1 MNAITAL
8 YELARIP
15 SLQTHQ
21 NILIVDDES
30 RFRLAYRELLAD
42 DERTIDEASTGQEAI
57 ARLKEGRTDLV
68 ILDLK
73 LPDISGL
80 EIMEWM
86 TAHNIDASVI
96 VFSADKSINSAIHA
110 LRHRAFEFL
119 RKDCDPNDMIHAVDR
134 ALANRQRDQ
143 ELALVSAQL
152 QHSERLHRFLVEQSP
167 DMIFTLDR
175 QGRFTFINGRV
186 STLLGYEP
194 RELVGQHYTRV
205 VDPRDYEHVQYAFN
219 ERRVGERATSNIEV
233 RFKRKPSTPRARN
246 GAVVT
251 TILSSQGVYESH
263 PLGQPG
269 AFLGTSG
276 VARDISER
284 KKAEQTI
291 AFQAF
296 HDLLTKLP
304 NRTLFVDRLE
314 MAMVQASR
322 RKEKLAVMFLDLD
335 RFKLVND
342 TYGHQVGDQL
352 LREFAVRVRACL
364 RTGDTLARQGGD
376 EFTALLPTISNKE
389 DVSVVAEKILSE
401 LRKPFLLGETQFL
414 ATTSIGLAVYP
425 DDSANAEELIR
436 CADMAMYQ
444 VKGQGKNG
452 YTAFQ
457 PHMHTANLDRLSV
470 ENDLRKAVKEGNQFE
485 LHFQPQIDADLGKV
499 VGLEALIRWNHPRA
513 GMISPDVFIP
523 IAEETGLIIAISD
536 WVLREACA
544 QLAHLKQHG
553 FGEIRLGVNLSP
565 REFDRVDLLER
576 IRIPLDEF
584 RIAPESL
591 EIEITESLLMKDVE
605 NIVARVKRLRST
617 GVHISI
623 DDFGTRYSSLNYLR
637 RFSVNRI
644 KIDQS
649 FVRDL
654 RTPHDSFAIIQA
666 IVGIARN
673 FNLHVIVEGVETEQQ
688 VAILKQLGCNEMQ
701 GYFFSR
707 PLPSAKLMD
716 FLKLAN
722 RSGSGES
729 FAPRPGFHTEGR
741 DHIQASTQNP
751 TPAGT

>member
-1 MNAITAL
+1 MNAINAL
-8 YELARIP
+8 YELAKAP
-15 SLQTHQ
+15 SYQSHQ
-21 NILIVDDES
+21 NILIVDDEP
-30 RFRLAYRELLAD
+30 RFRSAYKELLAGD
-42 DERTIDEASTGQEAI
+42 QRLICEASSGQEAI
-57 ARLKEGRTDLV
+57 AELKEGETDLV
-68 ILDLK
+68 ILDLM

-86 TAHNIDASVI
+86 TAHKIDASVI
-96 VFSADKSINSAIHA
+96 VFSADKSISSAIHA

-119 RKDCDPNDMIHAVDR
+119 RKDCDPNDMIVAVDR
-134 ALANRQRDQ
+134 ALANRKRDK
-143 ELALVSAQL
+143 ELAIVSAQL

-186 STLLGYEP
+186 SALLGYDPETLLGQDY
-194 RELVGQHYTRV
+194 RRV
-205 VDPRDYEHVQYAFN
+205 VDPRDHDHVQYAFN
-219 ERRVGERATSNIEV
+219 ERRVGERATSNLEV
-233 RFKRKPSTPRARN
+233 RFKRNPSMPRN
-246 GAVVT
+246 GSGAVMT
-251 TILSSQGVYESH
+251 AILSSQGVYETNT
-263 PLGQPG
+263 PGAPG

-284 KKAEQTI
+284 KKAEETI
-291 AFQAF
+291 TFQAF

-314 MAMVQASR
+314 MAIAQAYR
-322 RKEKLAVMFLDLD
+322 RKEKLAVMFLDID

-352 LREFAVRVRACL
+352 LREFATRVRSCL

-376 EFTALLPTISNKE
+376 EFTALLPSIGNAE
-389 DVSVVAEKILSE
+389 DVQVVAEKILAE
-401 LRKPFLLGETQFL
+401 LRKPFLIAETQFL
-414 ATTSIGLAVYP
+414 ATTSIGIAVFP
-425 DDSANAEELIR
+425 DNSSSAEDLIR
-436 CADMAMYQ
+436 SADMAMYQ
-444 VKGQGKNG
+444 VKAQGKNG
-452 YTAFQ
+452 FMAFQ
-457 PHMHTANLDRLSV
+457 PQMHTAHVDRLSV

-485 LHFQPQIDADLGKV
+485 LHFQPQMNAET
-499 VGLEALIRWNHPRA
+499 GLLIGVEALIRWNHPSV
-513 GMISPDVFIP
+513 GLIGPDIFIP

-544 QLAHLKQHG
+544 QLAHLKQQG
-553 FGEIRLGVNLSP
+553 FGELRLGVNLSA

-584 RIAPESL
+584 RISPTSL
-591 EIEITESLLMKDVE
+591 EIEITEGLLMKDAE
-605 NIVARVKRLRST
+605 NIVARVKHLRST

-654 RTPHDSFAIIQA
+654 KTSQDSFALIQA
-666 IVGIARN
+666 IVGIANN
-673 FNLHVIVEGVETEQQ
+673 FDLRLIAEGVETEQQ

-707 PLPSAKLMD
+707 PLPSRQLIE
-716 FLKLAN
+716 FLKHS
-722 RSGSGES
+722 R
-729 FAPRPGFHTEGR
+729 H
-741 DHIQASTQNP
+741 
-751 TPAGT
+751 

>member
-15 SLQTHQ
+15 RIQTHH
-21 NILIVDDES
+21 NILIVDDEP
-30 RFRLAYRELLAD
+30 RFRLAYMELLAGGQ
-42 DERTIDEASTGQEAI
+42 RSIGEASTGQAAI
-57 ARLKEGRTDLV
+57 AKLKEGKTDLV

-86 TAHNIDASVI
+86 STHKIDTSVI
-96 VFSADKSINSAIHA
+96 VFSADKSISSAIHA

-119 RKDCDPNDMIHAVDR
+119 RKDCDPNDMIIAVDR

-143 ELALVSAQL
+143 ELAIVSAQL

-167 DMIFTLDR
+167 DLIFTLDG
-175 QGRFTFINGRV
+175 QGQYTFINGRV
-186 STLLGYEP
+186 STLLGYSLE
-194 RELVGQHYTRV
+194 ELVGQHYTKI
-205 VDPRDYEHVQYAFN
+205 VDPRDYDHVQYAFN
-219 ERRVGERATSNIEV
+219 ERRLGERATSNLEV
-233 RFKRKPSTPRARN
+233 RFRRKPSTPRARN
-246 GAVVT
+246 GTVVT
-251 TILSSQGVYESH
+251 AILSSQGVYETNSY
-263 PLGQPG
+263 GQPV

-284 KKAEQTI
+284 KKAEETI

-314 MAMVQASR
+314 VAIAQASR
-322 RKEKLAVMFLDLD
+322 RKEKLAVMFLDID

-342 TYGHQVGDQL
+342 THGHLVGDQL
-352 LREFAVRVRACL
+352 LMEFAARVRRCL

-376 EFTALLPTISNKE
+376 EFAALIPTISNTE
-389 DVSVVAEKILSE
+389 DVHVVAEKILAE
-401 LRKPFLLGETQFL
+401 LRKPFLLADTQFL
-414 ATTSIGLAVYP
+414 ATTSIGIAVYP
-425 DDSANAEELIR
+425 DDSSKAEDLIR

-444 VKGQGKNG
+444 VKAQGKNG
-452 YTAFQ
+452 HLAFQ
-457 PHMHTANLDRLSV
+457 PHMHTDHLDRLSV
-470 ENDLRKAVKEGNQFE
+470 ENDLRNAVKEGNQFE
-485 LHFQPQIDADLGKV
+485 LHFQPQIDLETGKV
-499 VGLEALIRWNHPRA
+499 VGVEALIRWHHPTA
-513 GMISPDVFIP
+513 GLIGPDVFIP
-523 IAEETGLIIAISD
+523 VAEETGLIITISD

-544 QLAHLKQHG
+544 QLSHLKQQG
-553 FGEIRLGVNLSP
+553 FGELRLGVNLSA

-576 IRIPLDEF
+576 VRTPLDAF
-584 RIAPESL
+584 RISPESL
-591 EIEITESLLMKDVE
+591 EIEITESLLMKDAE
-605 NIVARVKRLRST
+605 NIVARVKHLRST

-637 RFSVNRI
+637 RFSVSRI

-654 RTPHDSFAIIQA
+654 KTSNDSFAIIQA

-673 FNLHVIVEGVETEQQ
+673 FNLHLIAEGVETEEQ
-688 VAILKQLGCNEMQ
+688 VAILRQLGCNEMQ

-707 PLPSAKLMD
+707 PLPAKQLME
-716 FLKLAN
+716 FLQISK
-722 RSGSGES
+722 
-729 FAPRPGFHTEGR
+729 
-741 DHIQASTQNP
+741 
-751 TPAGT
+751 